1 MISCARDL
9 TLVLIE
15 SRNDLAANQW
25 EIQMR
30 YIGCDKAGISRVWGE
45 SENSHEAYA
54 QCEKAVHEYVQR
66 RPDTAPASDWLIE
79 AE

>member
-1 MISCARDL
+1 
-9 TLVLIE
+9 
-15 SRNDLAANQW
+15 
-25 EIQMR
+25 MR